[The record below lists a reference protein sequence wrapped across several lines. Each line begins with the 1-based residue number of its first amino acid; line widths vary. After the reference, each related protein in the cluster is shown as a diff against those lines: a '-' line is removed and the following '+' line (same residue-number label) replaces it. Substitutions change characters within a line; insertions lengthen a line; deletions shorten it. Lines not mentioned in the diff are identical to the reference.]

1 VLELFFCNWGNIA
14 TVIFILRGKQ
24 LWIEIAWRIINRILI
39 RLSTINLHLGI
50 VQVALIRFL
59 YLVKDICLSL
69 KESSLSSNIIF
80 EVDF

>member
-59 YLVKDICLSL
+59 YLVKDNMFVVKRKLAFI
-69 KESSLSSNIIF
+69 KY
-80 EVDF
+80 DF